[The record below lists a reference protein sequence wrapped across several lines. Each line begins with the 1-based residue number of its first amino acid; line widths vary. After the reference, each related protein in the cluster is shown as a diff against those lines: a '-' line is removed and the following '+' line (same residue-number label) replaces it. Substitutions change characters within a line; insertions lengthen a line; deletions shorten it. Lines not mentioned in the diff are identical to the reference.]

1 MLLSVALCTYNGARF
16 IEKQLLSILNQQLS
30 VGEIVIRDDA
40 STDETL
46 PIVLSIAKAHPEIS
60 WDIKQNSETIGI
72 IKNFESAL
80 YACRGDIVFLSD
92 QDDLWDVEKTQKIIT
107 FFNQHP
113 ATSLVFSD
121 AELIDETGK
130 IISDKTLF
138 DICGLRDL
146 LPAWNSGL
154 QFEIENVL
162 QRLLG
167 ATFAVRRTFLQKG
180 LPFHTEVKNY
190 HDGQLA
196 FLSVVDN
203 CNGYVD
209 DRLIKYRIHGN
220 NVVGLGGNAGGRL
233 SGKVMNAGSD
243 LVEPRDVNPFF
254 LLPCASPIKPR
265 VRFYLKRN
273 KYYARL
279 FGKICLGGA
288 ILEYMK
294 YYRRFWFGFYASDLL
309 YGVSNRLRQRIVHT
323 FCHRWFSVIK
333 QKNA

>member
-1 MLLSVALCTYNGARF
+1 MFLSVALCTYNGARF
-16 IEKQLLSILNQQLS
+16 IEEQLLSILNQQLP

-40 STDETL
+40 SSDETL
-46 PIVLSIAKAHPEIS
+46 PIVLAIAKAHPEIT
-60 WDIKQNSETIGI
+60 WDIKQNPETIGI
-72 IKNFESAL
+72 TKNFESAL

-92 QDDLWDVEKTQKIIT
+92 QDDLWGVEKTQKIIT
-107 FFNQHP
+107 FFIQHP
-113 ATSLVFSD
+113 AISLVFSD

-146 LPAWNSGL
+146 LSAWNSGL

-167 ATFAVRRTFLQKG
+167 ATIAVRRTFLQKS
-180 LPFHTEVKNY
+180 LPFHPEVKNY

-209 DRLIKYRIHGN
+209 DCLIKYRIHSN
-220 NVVGLGGNAGGRL
+220 NVIGLGGNAGGRL
-233 SGKVMNAGSD
+233 SGKVINAWSD
-243 LVEPRDVNPFF
+243 LIEPQDVNPFF

-265 VRFYLKRN
+265 VRFYLKRK
-273 KYYARL
+273 KYYAGL
-279 FGKICLGGA
+279 FGKICLAGS
-288 ILEYMK
+288 ILKYMK
-294 YYRRFWFGFYASDLL
+294 YYRHSWFCFYASDLL
-309 YGVSNRLRQRIVHT
+309 YGVSNRLRQHIVHIL
-323 FCHRWFSVIK
+323 S
-333 QKNA
+333 